1 MSNGVLTAF
10 STSIGNDTTF
20 VYVDKGEIKIS
31 SKTVGSSKK
40 PVYMAS
46 GEISVSDASIGATN
60 VPIYMNAGELT
71 AFTSTIGAN
80 NNPIYL
86 DNGIIKASDTSIGS
100 TLTPIYMNSGV
111 LTASTSTVG
120 SSSKPMYL
128 NKGIM
133 TAVDVIGTSCG
144 GTGQSSYS
152 SNRLLYV
159 VSTSTSTKF
168 YSADGLYSTGSNL
181 AINST
186 TDKVGEVSYKFLVD
200 GSSYLG
206 GATTIAGP
214 MVASGGVTF
223 TNGSFNYSGIEAGTA
238 NVTRCVWFSDSAIK
252 GKPCLSTKLQYN
264 PATDILSA
272 GNFSGAGANITSL
285 NASNLASGTVHN
297 NRLPY
302 RLQEYHNQL
311 EALDNTICGF
321 SYVNSSDTSLNP
333 FINLHTGYNDFMILS
348 QGYSAVWGSQIATDF
363 RSNSMAIRN
372 KNNGT
377 WNSWATVLTSSNYT
391 NYTPVINNAHAN
403 STTSIYAPVSGGT
416 ANYVLISSG
425 DGNAPVWTA
434 QTNIT
439 AGSVEACNKVKV
451 QAAADTDTNK
461 YYITGTTSFIDKA
474 SLYANTSVYF
484 QKGVMYGAAWN
495 DYAEYRTSDITR
507 PGRCIIENGDDTLSL
522 STERLQRGAEIIS
535 DTFGFAI
542 GETDTCKTPIAVSGR
557 VLAYGYEDREQF
569 KSHIGYPVCSGPNGT
584 VSIMTDEEEQLYP
597 SRIIGY
603 ISAVPDYEIWGTGNV
618 KVDGRIWIRIK

>member
-80 NNPIYL
+80 NKPIYL

-133 TAVDVIGTSCG
+133 TAVDVIETSCG

-168 YSADGLYSTGSNL
+168 FSADGLYSTGSNL

-206 GATTIAGP
+206 GATTIAGS
-214 MVASGGVTF
+214 MVASGGVSF
-223 TNGSFNYSGIEAGTA
+223 TNKSFNYSGIETA
-238 NVTRCVWFSDSAIK
+238 TADAARCVWFSDSGTK
-252 GKPCLSTKLQYN
+252 GKPCINTKLQYN

-285 NASNLASGTVHN
+285 NASNLASGTIHN
-297 NRLPY
+297 NRLPT
-302 RLQEYHNQL
+302 RLQEFANS
-311 EALDNTICGF
+311 ANTLDSIHANGF
-321 SYVNSSDTSLNP
+321 YYTSGVSAVNP
-333 FINLHTGYNDFMILS
+333 FSNKNDMQILSIGYSNTWGTQIASDFYSDNLAFRRMDGSTWQSWKMILHS
-348 QGYSAVWGSQIATDF
+348 G
-363 RSNSMAIRN
+363 
-372 KNNGT
+372 
-377 WNSWATVLTSSNYT
+377 NYT

-451 QAAADTDTNK
+451 TAVAASSATP
-461 YYITGTTSFIDKA
+461 YYVTGVTGTGNA
-474 SLYANTSVYF
+474 MSLYEVANVYF
-484 QKGVMYGAAWN
+484 KQGVLYGAAWN
-495 DYAEYRTSDITR
+495 DYAEYRESDITQ

-522 STERLQRGAEIIS
+522 STERLQRGAEIVS

-542 GETDTCKTPIAVSGR
+542 GETDTCKTPIAASGR
-557 VLAYGYEDREQF
+557 VLAYGYENREQF